1 MCIYEKHADCGGGCS
16 FPLALGPFPRYNN
29 YITHAAD
36 VHCNIIER
44 VARSSTAVRVQ
55 WEWLLSPLSES
66 QSGAR
71 LVSVV
76 RISEAKGVRFSEVSN
91 VLALR

>member
-1 MCIYEKHADCGGGCS
+1 MYG
-16 FPLALGPFPRYNN
+16 L
-29 YITHAAD
+29 
-36 VHCNIIER
+36 
-44 VARSSTAVRVQ
+44 
-55 WEWLLSPLSES
+55 S

-76 RISEAKGVRFSEVSN
+76 RISEAKCVRFPEVSN

>member
-1 MCIYEKHADCGGGCS
+1 MYR
-16 FPLALGPFPRYNN
+16 L
-29 YITHAAD
+29 
-36 VHCNIIER
+36 
-44 VARSSTAVRVQ
+44 
-55 WEWLLSPLSES
+55 S

-91 VLALR
+91 VLALRSFNPSASRRVRYERFHCIPLALRVLRSIIIYTAFRACTHM